1 MRILFFLL
9 VSTLIFSC
17 GRENLQYKKDYFDF
31 DSLINQQIK
40 VLAASNISIH
50 KNASITDSATTGMTV
65 ADSAALARELDI
77 FRQIDLINRPL
88 FKGKYEVT
96 ERPDT
101 QSNLIVRTYSPTIPS
116 PIKEVR
122 FYFLE
127 NFKKL
132 KRIEVRYEENNT
144 LYYTRRDYVL
154 EFVDTNPVL
163 LQKTT
168 VKGIQKMI
176 LNDSVSFMVESSYSS
191 H

>member
-9 VSTLIFSC
+9 ASTLLFSC

-50 KNASITDSATTGMTV
+50 KNASITDSTTTGMAV

-88 FKGKYEVT
+88 FKGKYAMSEG
-96 ERPDT
+96 PDT
-101 QSNLIVRTYSPTIPS
+101 RSNLIVRTYSPTIPS

-127 NFKKL
+127 NFKRL
-132 KRIEVRYEENNT
+132 KRIEVRYEEDNT

-154 EFVDTNPVL
+154 EFVDTTPVL

-176 LNDSVSFMVESSYSS
+176 LNDSVSFSVESSYSS

>member
-9 VSTLIFSC
+9 ASTLLFSC

-40 VLAASNISIH
+40 VLAASNISIK
-50 KNASITDSATTGMTV
+50 KNASITEASSTGV
-65 ADSAALARELDI
+65 AIADSAALARELDI

-88 FKGKYEVT
+88 FKGKYAVSEG
-96 ERPDT
+96 PDT

-116 PIKEVR
+116 SIKEVR

-127 NFKKL
+127 TFKKL
-132 KRIEVRYEENNT
+132 KRIEVRYEEDNT
-144 LYYTRRDYVL
+144 LYYTRRDYIL
-154 EFVDTNPVL
+154 EFVDIPSVL
-163 LQKTT
+163 LEKTT

-176 LNDSVSFMVESSYSS
+176 LNDSVSFKVESSYSS

>member
-9 VSTLIFSC
+9 ASTLLFSC

-50 KNASITDSATTGMTV
+50 KNASITDSTTTGMAV
-65 ADSAALARELDI
+65 ADSAALARDLDI

-88 FKGKYEVT
+88 FKGKYAMSEG
-96 ERPDT
+96 PDT

-132 KRIEVRYEENNT
+132 KRIEVRYEEDNT

-154 EFVDTNPVL
+154 EFVDTDPVL

-176 LNDSVSFMVESSYSS
+176 LNDSVSFTVESSYSS